1 MSLDPLKQI
10 HQINQVLDDK
20 MSGFILHGKSIFNSL
35 ISNELSIAQFK
46 KKINNYPMEG
56 HWKFLG
62 GEDVKSQNFRSKVH
76 V

>member
-56 HWKFLG
+56 H
-62 GEDVKSQNFRSKVH
+62 
-76 V
+76 